1 MNRRIGRKR
10 QKKKKK
16 KKRIE
21 IKKWVVIVLA
31 EFGGFCLGKKKK
43 KVLKLIL
50 LDQSVRNVRPRV
62 YAVAAAEVL
71 TFYFFG

>member
-31 EFGGFCLGKKKK
+31 EFGGFCLRKKKK
-43 KVLKLIL
+43 CSETDFVGSIGEECSSSRL
-50 LDQSVRNVRPRV
+50 R
-62 YAVAAAEVL
+62 
-71 TFYFFG
+71 GGCC